1 MARHSGSFSLG
12 GTLEPKVDAPLDARL
27 VVQTKADLLA
37 ASSYPYKY
45 IGMEVF
51 VQSEMK
57 KYRLI
62 ESDTTDEDSW
72 LDLTE
77 VKAVVY
83 KPSGSIY
90 FAALPSLVADN
101 VGNVYDI
108 KDDFTTTADFLE
120 GAGRPYKAG
129 TNVAIVDNG
138 TAQTPDIKY
147 DVMSA
152 SIDTSIFMLSVTTPP
167 LSPAGGDYIFYH
179 GTASGDFAN
188 GDGIYKYD
196 LASTRWVHQNLGF
209 VEQGIVALPFSTTT
223 AYAVNDR
230 CYKDGSLYKC
240 TTAHTGE
247 WDVSDFTT
255 VTLDDVIPKP
265 LTASEL
271 QDVKNSFKGMNK
283 GAPLRMMVYSPNE
296 QAVGKWQQIVDGV
309 LKEKPLYQKTIVY
322 DLSTRAKPSDK
333 TQQWYELDILENTI
347 PNIDKVFLSADSHLL
362 YNNTVIPASLYTD
375 QNGAFYLTAIAG
387 ANKRIN
393 IKLNNAS
400 YFYAALGTANSYFTL
415 IIRYTKTT
423 DTWITV
429 S

>member
-62 ESDTTDEDSW
+62 ENDTTDEDSW

-120 GAGRPYKAG
+120 GAGKPCKAG

-196 LASTRWVHQNLGF
+196 LANTRWVHQDLGF

-223 AYAVNDR
+223 VYAVNDR
-230 CYKDGSLYKC
+230 CYKDGFLYKC
-240 TTAHTGE
+240 TTAHTGA
-247 WDVSDFTT
+247 WDASDFTT

-265 LTASEL
+265 LTASDL
-271 QDVKNSFKGMNK
+271 QDIKDSFKGMNK

-309 LKEKPLYQKTIVY
+309 LKEKPLYEKTIDVNNITFTSTDGTKYVDLITDASTLKMVDSRGVFKYTLSNIEYTQALNTFIYNDARSSIPLNTNIYY
-322 DLSTRAKPSDK
+322 DTNVNKIRLRIGQAVS
-333 TQQWYELDILENTI
+333 
-347 PNIDKVFLSADSHLL
+347 
-362 YNNTVIPASLYTD
+362 ASLV
-375 QNGAFYLTAIAG
+375 ASVIAT
-387 ANKRIN
+387 IQ
-393 IKLNNAS
+393 
-400 YFYAALGTANSYFTL
+400 
-415 IIRYTKTT
+415 YTKTT